1 MQPAPSPSSFAC
13 VLSKDSDAYESALS
27 KAQPETVLVVE
38 RGSYAEVKIAAATG
52 AADVSLSVY
61 ELVETNMLH
70 LAMASRNV
78 RVYNPAPGRTELRVD
93 LSYEQALD
101 LRAKIDL
108 VLRVMSPERRCV
120 LKRESA

>member
-13 VLSKDSDAYESALS
+13 VLSKDSDAYISAL
-27 KAQPETVLVVE
+27 KKGQPENVLVVE
-38 RGSYAEVKIAAATG
+38 RDHYAEVKIAAATG
-52 AADVSLSVY
+52 ANVSLPVY
-61 ELVETNMLH
+61 ELVETDMMY
-70 LAMASRNV
+70 LALTSRNV
-78 RVYNPAPGRTELRVD
+78 RTYSSAPGQTELRVH

-101 LRAKIDL
+101 LRAKIEL